1 MPILEISA
9 LRPTHDVDVPA
20 ALTKINLAIAEAYG
34 CDPRHCWAT
43 VTWLEPGHYAEGD
56 VAADTQPEATHP
68 PIARLTCFEGKSA
81 EQIELVLLAAS
92 RAMSDALGLG
102 DNVFITYF
110 EAKSRQVVAG
120 NGVVRK

>member
-9 LRPTHDVDVPA
+9 LRPTTPVNVPA
-20 ALTKINLAIAEAYG
+20 ALSKINLAIAKAYG

-56 VAADTQPEATHP
+56 LPANTQPADTHP

-81 EQIELVLLAAS
+81 AEIEAVLLAAS
-92 RAMSDALGLG
+92 HALSEAFALC
-102 DNVFITYF
+102 DNVFITYV
-110 EAKSRQVVAG
+110 EAKSGAVVAE
-120 NGVVRK
+120 NEVVRT